1 MAELKKINKQSIQ
14 EEVFEQ
20 LKQNI
25 ISGDWLPETRLPS
38 EDQLAKKLSVSRIT
52 IRSALHRL
60 SALGLVESRHGEG
73 TFVRKYSTDSYMDSL
88 INLIVLDKKDI
99 NELLEMRR
107 VLEVGIVG
115 IATERVTD
123 NDLESL
129 TNIYENMKANIDDV
143 DAFADYDAEFHLFLA
158 DITNNS
164 IIRKVFTVIS
174 EIYESAMHQIVG
186 IMGGEEGVY
195 YHGQIIEAMRNKD
208 TELSQ
213 KLMQEHIERTIAAV
227 AISNSLNP

>member
-115 IATERVTD
+115 IATERVTE

-129 TNIYENMKANIDDV
+129 SNI
-143 DAFADYDAEFHLFLA
+143 
-158 DITNNS
+158 
-164 IIRKVFTVIS
+164 
-174 EIYESAMHQIVG
+174 
-186 IMGGEEGVY
+186 
-195 YHGQIIEAMRNKD
+195 
-208 TELSQ
+208 
-213 KLMQEHIERTIAAV
+213 
-227 AISNSLNP
+227 

>member
-1 MAELKKINKQSIQ
+1 MAELRKINKQLIQ

-20 LKQNI
+20 LKANI
-25 ISGDWLPETRLPS
+25 ISGDWGPETRLPS
-38 EDQLAKKLSVSRIT
+38 EEQLAKRLSVSRIT

-73 TFVRKYSTDSYMDSL
+73 TFVKKYSTDSYLDSL

-115 IATERVTD
+115 IAAARISES
-123 NDLESL
+123 DLEAL
-129 TNIYENMKANIDDV
+129 EKIYENMKRNKDDV
-143 DAFADYDAEFHLFLA
+143 EACANYDAEFHLFLA
-158 DITNNS
+158 DITKNS

-174 EIYESAMHQIVG
+174 EIYETAMQQIVG
-186 IMGGEEGVY
+186 IMGTEEALY
-195 YHGQIIEAMRNKD
+195 YHGEIIKAFKKNDVETSTR
-208 TELSQ
+208 
-213 KLMQEHIERTIAAV
+213 LMEEHIERTIAAV
-227 AISNSLNP
+227 TKSNKFNQ